1 MLAFYGINRNY
12 IYICFFYTYIYI
24 YIFFIDGHKL
34 VHILSDVIIIIKPWF
49 FRAMQWPFPK
59 NDLLQIDHPT
69 TLRCSCSVK
78 PCLGTE
84 ANSWGMP
91 REEKIAGLLMA
102 GAFASDSPWTAK
114 QLGCSSSRFWTTPV
128 DHRCLPSKAGGSCCY
143 KLGPRSSWIV

>member
-1 MLAFYGINRNY
+1 
-12 IYICFFYTYIYI
+12 
-24 YIFFIDGHKL
+24 
-34 VHILSDVIIIIKPWF
+34 
-49 FRAMQWPFPK
+49 
-59 NDLLQIDHPT
+59 
-69 TLRCSCSVK
+69 
-78 PCLGTE
+78 
-84 ANSWGMP
+84 MP